1 MTQNELI
8 ELKLGSAVDEGGL
21 AALCVSMG
29 YREASDWCLALVLD
43 SLLRYFLKR
52 YRK

>member
-1 MTQNELI
+1 MSQNELI
-8 ELKLGSAVDEGGL
+8 ELKLGSAVDEDGF

-29 YREASDWCLALVLD
+29 YRAASDWCLALAYD
-43 SLLRYFLKR
+43 SLLRYFLKS